1 MAIDPERLIIFD
13 TTLRDGEQSPG
24 CSMTQPEKLRVA
36 RALAELGVDV
46 IEAGFPAA
54 SRGDWE
60 SVNAVA
66 REVHGPIICGLAR
79 CNRSDIELA
88 AAALRDAARH
98 RLHVFLATSA
108 IHRQYKLNMAQEEI
122 IRTAV
127 EGVRIARELC
137 DDVEFSPEDASRT
150 ELDFLAEVVEAAIEA
165 GATTINIPDTVGY
178 TVPDEFAELFR
189 YLRKNVRGIEG
200 VTLSVH
206 CHDDLGMAVA
216 NSLTAV
222 VAGVRQIECTING
235 IGERAGNCSLE
246 EVVMALRTRAT
257 FFNVRTNIQTTRLY
271 PTSRLVASITGMT
284 IPRNKAVVG
293 ENAFAHESGIHQHGM
308 LRHQSTYEIMRP
320 EDVGLPA
327 SSLILGKHSGRH
339 ALRQRIRDLGFE
351 LDEAEFNRVFE
362 EFKALADKKKEL
374 FDGDIEALVLRAEAS
389 ASGPWTLESL
399 RTVTDS
405 GGTVAGSTVAGSTVA
420 GSNAAEAVVR
430 LRHTDGRVVERGA
443 RGDGPVDAA
452 FKAIEAAAGMSVLL
466 RKFELRG
473 VTGGEDAQGEAI
485 VYVEHNERTYRGS
498 SVSTNIVESSAQ
510 AFLEVVNRIE
520 LSQKAGARARDAQSA
535 AAQAAQAAV

>member
-1 MAIDPERLIIFD
+1 MVADPDRVIIFD

-46 IEAGFPAA
+46 VEAGFPAA

-66 REVHGPIICGLAR
+66 REVRGPIICGLAR
-79 CNRSDIELA
+79 CNRADIELA
-88 AAALRDAARH
+88 ARALRDAPRH

-108 IHRQYKLNMAQEEI
+108 IHRQYKLNMAQDEI
-122 IRTAV
+122 VRSAV

-137 DDVEFSPEDASRT
+137 EDVEFSPEDASRT
-150 ELDFLAEVVEAAIEA
+150 ELEFLAQVVEAVIAA

-189 YLRKNVRGIEG
+189 YLRKNVRGIEA

-206 CHDDLGMAVA
+206 CHNDLGMAVA

-246 EVVMALRTRAT
+246 EVVMALKTRET
-257 FFNVRTNIQTTRLY
+257 FFNARTRIETSRLY
-271 PTSRLVASITGMT
+271 PTSRLVASITGMS

-293 ENAFAHESGIHQHGM
+293 ENAFAHEAGIHQHGM
-308 LRHQSTYEIMRP
+308 LRHRSTYEIMRP
-320 EDVGLPA
+320 EDVGLSR
-327 SSLILGKHSGRH
+327 SSLVLGKHSGRH
-339 ALRQRIRDLGFE
+339 ALRQRIEELGFE
-351 LDEAEFNRVFE
+351 LDEDEFNRVFA

-374 FDGDIEALVLRAEAS
+374 FDGDIEALVLRAEQS
-389 ASGPWTLESL
+389 ADGPWRLVEL
-399 RTVTDS
+399 RTATDS
-405 GGTVAGSTVAGSTVA
+405 GRP
-420 GSNAAEAVVR
+420 AEAVVR
-430 LRHTDGRVVERGA
+430 LVHADGRSIEQTA

-452 FKAIEAAAGMSVLL
+452 FQAIETATGITVLL
-466 RKFELRG
+466 RKFELHG

-485 VYVEHNERTYRGS
+485 VYVEHNGRTYRGS
-498 SVSTNIVESSAQ
+498 SVSTNIIESSTQ

-520 LSQKAGARARDAQSA
+520 LAQRAGARPREGEPREAASA
-535 AAQAAQAAV
+535 ARGAV